1 MMSIDQVGAWLKSK
15 VPDKEQRRLLI
26 MYALQLGAVEGMRQ
40 QIRKSGVD
48 DGTLRMVEMGGASM
62 LDALLSMGD
71 K

>member
-1 MMSIDQVGAWLKSK
+1 MMSIDQVGTWLKSK

-40 QIRKSGVD
+40 QIKKSGIED
-48 DGTLRMVEMGGASM
+48 NTMRMIEMGGASM